1 MAEITTTQSFADG
14 DTVTAAK
21 LNNIIANASVGADL
35 ITNRSELLT
44 IEGTADLVLVYDDSA
59 SGLRKVKANNLVQD
73 GSISSS
79 KIADGSVTNAKLSA
93 LSPSPEGTYGGATS
107 IPTII
112 VDSRGRVTSA
122 SNSAAVAGAV
132 GGGTDKLF
140 WENDQTMTTNY
151 TLSANKNALTAG
163 PISINNGITLTIPT
177 GATYTVV

>member
-1 MAEITTTQSFADG
+1 MAELTTSQSFADG

-44 IEGTADLVLVYDDSA
+44 VDGASDVVLIYDDSA
-59 SGLRKVKANNLVQD
+59 SGLRKIKANNLVE
-73 GSISSS
+73 
-79 KIADGSVTNAKLSA
+79 AGSVSTSKLAA
-93 LSPSPEGTYGGATS
+93 LAPNPEGTYGGATS

-112 VDSRGRVTSA
+112 VNSKGQVTSA
-122 SNSAAVAGAV
+122 STSAAIAGAV

-151 TLSANKNALTAG
+151 TLTANKNAMTAG